1 MQQGAVELDE
11 AELQRRQPVHV
22 RGIHR
27 LEQGIHGRLPLTEA
41 QGIGSSAAAV
51 APLGQELVLP
61 PAVEA
66 LRLQVAA
73 ARLLQSLQQGIAV
86 PLRADHI
93 PEHEQGVHPPG
104 VAQLRLDRLIG
115 LQITAQSTDQGPAC
129 HQRSHTW
136 LASSARS
143 AYSNPWRSR
152 QAKIGGRPAST
163 MALQVRSTS

>member
-1 MQQGAVELDE
+1 M
-11 AELQRRQPVHV
+11 

-27 LEQGIHGRLPLTEA
+27 LEKGLHGRLPLAEA
-41 QGIGSSAAAV
+41 QGIGSPAAAV

-66 LRLQVAA
+66 LRLKLAA
-73 ARLLQSLQQGIAV
+73 ARVLHPLQQGIAV

-93 PEHEQGVHPPG
+93 PQHKQGVHPPG
-104 VAQLRLDRLIG
+104 VPQLGLDGLIG

-143 AYSNPWRSR
+143 AYSKPWRSR